1 MRYSR
6 CFSRIALGLI
16 LAISTL
22 PIRASENAADKRRS
36 DSAVLFAEAD
46 FLRHVSTLA
55 DDSFEGRGTGQE
67 GIDKAAEYIA
77 ARFEE
82 WGVQPGGDD
91 HTYFQNFT
99 LKLKSRVVESTRLAI
114 GMNDRP
120 TRRAATLH
128 EDYIPFPF
136 SSNGSFSGDV
146 VFAGYGVV
154 KDDAGYNDYAG
165 MDVADK
171 IVLVLRR
178 GPKFGDFS
186 VQDSAFRAKASR
198 AAARDAAA
206 LLVVNPADDEEGD
219 KLFDF
224 NVQSTA
230 RFGGRG
236 YGIPMIHISRK
247 LADRMLRAGGL
258 GGLEAAQKR
267 IEETQKPASA
277 VLKGVTIRGRVEI
290 EPIESPVRNVIGIVP
305 GTGPQKDEYIVM
317 GAHYDHLGIRNKGT
331 SEFNPEK
338 DISNGADDNA
348 SGTTLVMMLARAFAS
363 GKPPNR
369 TMVFMLY
376 TGEEMGLLGSAH
388 YVNNP
393 TIDLTKVNAMLNFD
407 MVGRLKDN
415 KLEVGGMRTG
425 GFEDLV
431 YRLAEPYGFTIRD
444 GGGGRGPSD
453 HTSFYNKNIP
463 VLFFFTGLHKQ
474 YHQPDDDTPLLNIE
488 GAVRIARFGADL
500 VDEIDSRSE
509 RIVFTED
516 TSRARIAR
524 QDASD
529 DEPQVVA
536 TDEPDRLRL
545 GIVPDLDNDQPGVV
559 IAQVADGS
567 PAAAAN
573 LQAGDRLIAIGE
585 KRITGVM
592 DIAGALSA
600 FKWGDTARVRIVRDG
615 ERKTVDVKFP
625 ARTAVAA
632 RPAPDRARRGENA
645 HDREA
650 DERVAQDQPR
660 RERRR
665 EDARAHGPGDA
676 GMAAAPGSIERSLNE
691 LVGRMADLNGGDCT
705 VSIRG
710 ENVDISL
717 TVAAGNES
725 DQRLVSQI
733 GRSLDGA
740 VRGDVRIGVSF
751 NLSRGRGPEP
761 SNPLRGPFRDRPGGR
776 RGMQSTA
783 EAEDESRSAR
793 PRRDN
798 RPERPQ
804 PPTPPAPPRAAGG
817 DPTQKAAKKDPHAH
831 ADEEVT
837 AAPMPKVRLGIL
849 PTYGESE
856 GRGYEITGVADDGPA
871 AKAGMKN
878 DDRILKIG
886 NKNVTDVY
894 SYMEALAG
902 YKPGDEV
909 TVVVLRGDKEI
920 TLKIKSAPQKSLDAD

>member
-1 MRYSR
+1 MLNSR
-6 CFSRIALGLI
+6 RLTCVALGLF

-22 PIRASENAADKRRS
+22 PTRASDINADKRRS
-36 DSAVLFAEAD
+36 DTAALFSEAD
-46 FLRHVSTLA
+46 FLRHVGTLA

-91 HTYFQNFT
+91 RTYFQNFT
-99 LKLKSRVVESTRLAI
+99 LKLKSQVAEGTRLAV

-120 TRRAATLH
+120 TRRAAALN

-136 SSNGSFSGDV
+136 SSNGSFSGEV

-165 MDVADK
+165 IDVADK
-171 IVLVLRR
+171 VVLVLRR
-178 GPKFGDFS
+178 GPKFGEFS

-198 AAARDAAA
+198 AAGRDAAA
-206 LLVVNPADDEEGD
+206 LLVVNPADDEDGD

-224 NVQSTA
+224 NAQGMA

-258 GGLEAAQKR
+258 GGLEAAQKK
-267 IEETQKPASA
+267 IDENEKPASA

-305 GTGPQKDEYIVM
+305 GTGPQKDEFIVM

-331 SEFNPEK
+331 PEFDSEK

-348 SGTTLVMMLARAFAS
+348 SGTTLVMMLARAFAE

-388 YVNNP
+388 FANNP
-393 TIDLTKVNAMLNFD
+393 TLDLTKVNAMLNFD

-425 GFEDLV
+425 GFEDMV
-431 YRLAEPYGFTIRD
+431 HRLAEPYGFTIRD

-453 HTSFYNKNIP
+453 HTSFYNKGIP

-474 YHQPDDDTPLLNIE
+474 YHQPDDDTPLLNID
-488 GAVRIARFGADL
+488 GAVRIARFGADI
-500 VDEIDSRSE
+500 VDEIDSRSQ
-509 RIVFTED
+509 RVVFTED
-516 TSRARIAR
+516 TSRARISR
-524 QDASD
+524 QDSPD
-529 DEPQVVA
+529 DEPRVA
-536 TDEPDRLRL
+536 AAAPPTGEPDRLRL
-545 GIVPDLDNDQPGVV
+545 GIVPDMDNDQPGVV
-559 IAQVADGS
+559 IAQVAEGS
-567 PAAAAN
+567 PAAGAG
-573 LQAGDRLIAIGE
+573 LKAGDRLMAIGE
-585 KRITGVM
+585 KRIEGVM
-592 DIAGALSA
+592 DIAGALA
-600 FKWGDTARVRIVRDG
+600 VFKWGDTARVRIVRDG
-615 ERKTVDVKFP
+615 ERKSIDVKFP

-632 RPAPDRARRGENA
+632 RPAPDRAQP
-645 HDREA
+645 DRQT

-665 EDARAHGPGDA
+665 DDRGERGPGDA
-676 GMAAAPGSIERSLNE
+676 GMTTAPGSIERSLNE
-691 LVGRMADLNGGDCT
+691 LVGRMADLSGGECI
-705 VSIRG
+705 VSIKG

-717 TVAAGNES
+717 TVAAGRES
-725 DQRLVSQI
+725 DRRLVSQI

-751 NLSRGRGPEP
+751 NLPRGRGQEP

-783 EAEDESRSAR
+783 DAGDESMTTR
-793 PRRDN
+793 PRREN

-831 ADEEVT
+831 ADDEVA

-886 NKNVTDVY
+886 GKNVTDVY

-909 TVVVLRGDKEI
+909 AVVVLRGDKEI
-920 TLKIKSAPQKSLDAD
+920 TLKIKSAPQKTLDAD

>member
-1 MRYSR
+1 MLNSR
-6 CFSRIALGLI
+6 RFARIALVLF
-16 LAISTL
+16 LAIAVL
-22 PIRASENAADKRRS
+22 PARASENAADKRRS
-36 DSAVLFAEAD
+36 DSAALFSEAD
-46 FLRHVSTLA
+46 YLRHVSTLA

-99 LKLKSRVVESTRLAI
+99 LKLKSQVAQGTRLAV

-136 SSNGSFSGDV
+136 SSNGSFSGEV
-146 VFAGYGVV
+146 VFAGYGIV

-165 MDVADK
+165 IDVADK

-198 AAARDAAA
+198 AAGRDAAA

-224 NVQSTA
+224 NAQGTA

-290 EPIESPVRNVIGIVP
+290 EPIESPVRNIIGIVP

-369 TMVFMLY
+369 TMVFMLF

-388 YVNNP
+388 YANNP

-431 YRLAEPYGFTIRD
+431 HRLAEPYGFTIRD

-453 HTSFYNKNIP
+453 HTSFYNKDIP

-474 YHQPDDDTPLLNIE
+474 YHQPEDDTPLLNIE
-488 GAVRIARFGADL
+488 GAVRIARFGADI
-500 VDEIDSRSE
+500 VDEIDARSE
-509 RIVFTED
+509 RIVFTQD
-516 TSRARIAR
+516 TSRARISR
-524 QDASD
+524 QDTPD
-529 DEPQVVA
+529 DEPQVA
-536 TDEPDRLRL
+536 TASPADEPERLRL
-545 GIVPDLDNDQPGVV
+545 GIVPDMDNDQPGVV
-559 IAQVADGS
+559 IAQVVDGS
-567 PAAAAN
+567 PAAAAG
-573 LQAGDRLIAIGE
+573 LKAGDRLMAIGE
-585 KRITGVM
+585 KRIAGVM

-600 FKWGDTARVRIVRDG
+600 FKWGETARVRIVRDG
-615 ERKTVDVKFP
+615 ERKSIDVKFP
-625 ARTAVAA
+625 ARAAVAA
-632 RPAPDRARRGENA
+632 RPAPDRARP
-645 HDREA
+645 D
-650 DERVAQDQPR
+650 

-665 EDARAHGPGDA
+665 EDARERGPGDA
-676 GMAAAPGSIERSLNE
+676 DTATAPGSIERSLNE
-691 LVGRMADLNGGDCT
+691 LVGRMADLSGGDCT
-705 VSIRG
+705 VNIKG
-710 ENVDISL
+710 QNVDITL
-717 TVAAGNES
+717 TVAARHES
-725 DQRLVSQI
+725 DRRLVSQI
-733 GRSLDGA
+733 GRSLDAA

-751 NLSRGRGPEP
+751 NLSRGRGQEP

-783 EAEDESRSAR
+783 DAGEEDMTTR

-804 PPTPPAPPRAAGG
+804 PPATPAPPRAAGG

-831 ADEEVT
+831 ADDEV
-837 AAPMPKVRLGIL
+837 AAVPMPKVRLGIL

-856 GRGYEITGVADDGPA
+856 GRGYEITGVVDDGPA

-878 DDRILKIG
+878 NDRILKIG
-886 NKNVTDVY
+886 GKNVTDVY

-909 TVVVLRGDKEI
+909 TVVVLRGDREI
-920 TLKIKSAPQKSLDAD
+920 TLTIKSAPQKSLDAD